1 MNTPTTQEAKEMIQW
16 LFSTETQ
23 YDETFEA
30 AKRRNEVTAAL
41 VQWAKNSIDTKTA
54 NHYNTTMT
62 TNELVRHIFFKLDE
76 EENGYNVPKMQR
88 FEDGIVCVF
97 GKKVLT
103 ISVSDITDA
112 YKPDAFKQ

>member
-1 MNTPTTQEAKEMIQW
+1 
-16 LFSTETQ
+16 
-23 YDETFEA
+23 
-30 AKRRNEVTAAL
+30 
-41 VQWAKNSIDTKTA
+41 
-54 NHYNTTMT
+54 MT

-112 YKPDAFKQ
+112 YKQ